1 MVRVVD
7 TFRCVTYK
15 TSYNIGCNKMVYFF
29 CLEAR
34 KMALFKVPELTE
46 QMRSPG
52 VGLVMRALEDAD
64 FDKGFLALLSQ
75 VSLLFRRATTTT
87 ATVLSKH
94 EYRVIFA

>member
-1 MVRVVD
+1 MH
-7 TFRCVTYK
+7 F
-15 TSYNIGCNKMVYFF
+15 
-29 CLEAR
+29 AR

-87 ATVLSKH
+87 ATVLS
-94 EYRVIFA
+94 